1 MKCIKHTTTGE
12 IKRVDDSTAHNMVG
26 KTWSFIPK
34 SEWKQAT
41 RTPKNES
48 TDKKSEKK

>member
-26 KTWSFIPK
+26 TTWSFIPK

-41 RTPKNES
+41 RTPSES
-48 TDKKSEKK
+48 KEKKQKS